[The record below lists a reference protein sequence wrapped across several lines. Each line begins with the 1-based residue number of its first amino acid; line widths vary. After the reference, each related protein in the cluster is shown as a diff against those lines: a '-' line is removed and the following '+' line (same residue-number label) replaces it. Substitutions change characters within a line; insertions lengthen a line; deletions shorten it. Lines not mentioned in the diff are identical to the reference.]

1 MCYNRVIDKQKGMPV
16 IHSKAGSGNMAVI
29 VVSGMIGSGKST
41 LTELVSRHLETKPFY
56 EPVTDNPVLPM
67 YYKDAKRYGF
77 LLQTFFLNRRFKMI
91 KDALRQ
97 KNNVLDRSI
106 YEDALFTKINF
117 ESGNIEEEE
126 YKVYL
131 DLVDNMMEELAELP
145 KKSPDLLLHVDA
157 DFDTIL
163 NRIEKRGRSF
173 EQITNDEEGRELH
186 DYYKRVWSA
195 YPGWFDNYE
204 ESEKISLDMTKN
216 DLSTDEGKANILTM
230 IDNKL
235 LELGLID
242 EKQLETLKVKVLNK
256 EW

>member
-1 MCYNRVIDKQKGMPV
+1 
-16 IHSKAGSGNMAVI
+16 MAVI

-41 LTELVSRHLETKPFY
+41 LTELVSRHLKTKPFY
-56 EPVTDNPVLPM
+56 EPVTDNPILPM
-67 YYKDAKRYGF
+67 YYDDPKRYGF
-77 LLQTFFLNRRFKMI
+77 LLQAFFLNRRFSMI
-91 KDALRQ
+91 KKALQQ

-131 DLVDNMMEELAELP
+131 DLVDNMMEELKELP

-163 NRIEKRGRSF
+163 SRIKKRGRSF
-173 EQITNDEEGRELH
+173 EQITNDKEGQELH

-195 YPGWFDNYE
+195 YPEWFEQYDQ
-204 ESEKISLDMTKN
+204 SAKVALDMTTH
-216 DLSTDEGKANILTM
+216 DLSTDEGKANILNV
-230 IDNKL
+230 IDDKL
-235 LELGLID
+235 FELGLITED
-242 EKQLETLKVKVLNK
+242 EKK
-256 EW
+256 ELIKKTIKKQW